1 MCRVGTA
8 LLIQYSLT
16 SQLTLIWFSRLSPC
30 CQEGLPLNVAED
42 SLSVRGSQVCLHM
55 VMPGSR

>member
-1 MCRVGTA
+1 MCWVGTA

-16 SQLTLIWFSRLSPC
+16 SQLTLIWFRRLSPC
-30 CQEGLPLNVAED
+30 WQEGLPLNVAED